1 MYNFEKQ
8 SLKKLPCHGLFLQV
22 LMDAVDTMSQ
32 RRVTA
37 LSDAMLLLECVSC
50 VKHVLNSKIGL
61 EYLIEQQEY
70 TRKLARGEFM
80 NPKGY
85 FI

>member
-1 MYNFEKQ
+1 
-8 SLKKLPCHGLFLQV
+8 
-22 LMDAVDTMSQ
+22 MDAVDSMSQ

-61 EYLIEQQEY
+61 EYLIEQKEY
-70 TRKLARGEFM
+70 TRKLARGESSFSSM
-80 NPKGY
+80 ST
-85 FI
+85 